1 MTEKSYRE
9 YQRVRKIKEKH
20 ERDLLGI
27 TGVVGVGIGEEAG
40 RNVIVVSI
48 SKISPKIPFNVEGV
62 PVRVKYT
69 GVIKA
74 L

>member
-9 YQRVRKIKEKH
+9 YKQVRKIKEKH

-40 RNVIVVSI
+40 RNVIVVSV
-48 SKISPKIPFNVEGV
+48 SKRSPKIPLYIEGV
-62 PVRVKYT
+62 PVRVKYI
-69 GVIKA
+69 GVIKS

>member
-1 MTEKSYRE
+1 MVDKLDRE

-27 TGVVGVGIGEEAG
+27 NGVVGVGIREEAG

-48 SKISPKIPFNVEGV
+48 SKISPKIPFNIEGIS
-62 PVRVKYT
+62 VRVKYT
-69 GVIKA
+69 GTIKA